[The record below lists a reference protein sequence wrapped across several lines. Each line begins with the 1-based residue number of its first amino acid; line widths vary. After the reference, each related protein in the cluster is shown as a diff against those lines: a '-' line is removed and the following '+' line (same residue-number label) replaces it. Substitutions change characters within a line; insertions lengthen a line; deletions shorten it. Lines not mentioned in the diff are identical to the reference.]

1 MKISSCEA
9 RVKSMV
15 SPKRWLSILSVNSLM
30 LFNVS
35 LPVLMLPNIVNG
47 GEVIAQTD
55 PNAEAE
61 KLFKQGHE
69 LFKQGTAE
77 SLRGA
82 IAKWEEA
89 LLLFRKT
96 GNLKREASTLL
107 CIGFVY
113 HSLGEKQK
121 ALTFYNQ
128 ALPLYEQVGDKG
140 GEAATLHNIGG
151 VYNSL
156 GEKQKALTFYNQALP
171 LYEQVGDK
179 GGEAATLHNIGGVY
193 NSAVMNYLQERK

>member
-69 LFKQGTAE
+69 LFSKVQQ
-77 SLRGA
+77 
-82 IAKWEEA
+82 
-89 LLLFRKT
+89 
-96 GNLKREASTLL
+96 NL
-107 CIGFVY
+107 
-113 HSLGEKQK
+113 
-121 ALTFYNQ
+121 
-128 ALPLYEQVGDKG
+128 
-140 GEAATLHNIGG
+140 
-151 VYNSL
+151 
-156 GEKQKALTFYNQALP
+156 
-171 LYEQVGDK
+171 
-179 GGEAATLHNIGGVY
+179 
-193 NSAVMNYLQERK
+193 